1 MICAK
6 QEKDQRPPNCPD
18 DSHPLR
24 THLRFDCF
32 IVMCSIA
39 DMIASATGID
49 VGVDIKI
56 LRVLRIARMVR
67 LLRHNKPLMNIFIA
81 LWTSLPSLGN
91 VGSVLLLCL
100 YVYAV
105 MGMNLF
111 SDVTVDKVE
120 GLEFISSRINF
131 STFGYSMLTLFRTS
145 TGESWN
151 GIMHELEAEGHLVAI
166 PYFVSFVVMGTF
178 IMLNLFIAVILENF
192 ADAQSVS
199 DTDKN
204 FSYEHIEQF
213 SKVWADL
220 DTEKDYFIES
230 FKLVNLMYRLE
241 PPMGLKGMDH
251 LVTRY
256 AHEMSLT
263 TGTEGTKKKHVIQHI
278 RDLCIRRDQYGQVF
292 FLDVMSAMARKGF
305 GLDAVNLAELDSL
318 SFDQINKNL
327 MANIKPELRKKLD
340 AMDKTLVLC
349 DLTDEFNAA
358 SVIQC
363 MWKGKVTRREFY
375 NRVVA
380 EGNWSKRLDHMYTE
394 TLKVWKEG
402 SDLAALEA
410 MEREKRKKEAEET
423 GRMSPE
429 EELEGL
435 LTEADEHLERMSKE
449 TGRRSSILDL
459 FGLSPSNKETLKKEK
474 ETKRFQNL

>member
-1 MICAK
+1 M
-6 QEKDQRPPNCPD
+6 
-18 DSHPLR
+18 
-24 THLRFDCF
+24 
-32 IVMCSIA
+32 
-39 DMIASATGID
+39 GI
-49 VGVDIKI
+49 DIKI

-91 VGSVLLLCL
+91 VGSILLLCL

-151 GIMHELEAEGHLVAI
+151 GIMHELEAQGHLVAI

-199 DTDKN
+199 DKH
-204 FSYEHIEQF
+204 FSYEHIEEF
-213 SKVWADL
+213 SEVWADL
-220 DTEKDYFIES
+220 DTEKDYFLES
-230 FKLVNLMYRLE
+230 FKLVNLMYRIE
-241 PPMGLKGMDH
+241 APMGLKGQEH
-251 LVTRY
+251 IVTRY
-256 AHEMSLT
+256 AHEMDLS
-263 TGTEGTKKKHVIQHI
+263 TGTAGVKKKHVIQHI
-278 RDLCIRRDQYGQVF
+278 RELGIRRDKYGQVF

-305 GLDAVNLAELDSL
+305 GMDGVNLGELDFV

-327 MANIKPELRKKLD
+327 MANITPELRRKLD
-340 AMDKTLVLC
+340 AMDKTQVLC
-349 DLTDEFNAA
+349 DLTDEFNSA

-363 MWKGKVTRREFY
+363 VWRGKVERREFY
-375 NRVVA
+375 EKMRRA
-380 EGNWSKRLDHMYTE
+380 GKWTRRLDHMYTH
-394 TLKVWKEG
+394 TLHIWKEG
-402 SDLAALEA
+402 SDLAELEE
-410 MEREKRKKEAEET
+410 MERKRRMEEGEGEDEDGG

-429 EELEGL
+429 EELEGF
-435 LTEADEHLERMSKE
+435 LTEADEHVSRISSSLPPNQ
-449 TGRRSSILDL
+449 RRSSLLAL
-459 FGLSPSNKETLKKEK
+459 FGLLSGDEK
-474 ETKRFQNL
+474 AAVEGERGKGRFENL